1 MHEVE
6 PRPVGDPGRVRVTPS
21 GPRDRVPAGV
31 RYPDVRG
38 EPLDVAG
45 EQGEAGVGILVAPLE
60 EDLHPH
66 AHPEDGPARVD
77 GRPDRGL
84 KSGRAER
91 AHAGA
96 EAADA
101 GDQHAL
107 GVPSLRSIGRDT
119 DVCANVR
126 EGAGDREEVPHPIV
140 EHRDPCR
147 HSEPFVDGTPPRS
160 VTAHASPSA
169 FASALNSASH
179 TWCGERPRFRW
190 TCTVS
195 SAACARHRQ
204 RPPRVLPELL
214 EHVVEESEPG
224 LGSGLGVTI
233 QVERDRDL
241 GLLRGPFHARRPA
254 HPSTSFIARRN
265 RSVSCSLPAVT
276 RSEPGTTVDMSRIST
291 PRSSRPCQTTPWS
304 TGGTNRTKLASDGRT
319 LTPGITA
326 SSWPIR
332 SRCRRT
338 ESSRASASER
348 WWSATTAA
356 VCCSDDRWYG
366 SRTRSRSPTI
376 DGAVRT
382 YPTRAP
388 AIANALLK
396 VRTTATLSCSSSS
409 GRALVVG
416 ENSP

>member
-147 HSEPFVDGTPPRS
+147 HSEPFVDGTPPQS

-169 FASALNSASH
+169 FASALNSASQ

-195 SAACARHRQ
+195 SAACANARTKSST
-204 RPPRVLPELL
+204 RPVSNVPIV
-214 EHVVEESEPG
+214 SAGTGTSWTTNEPPSRSSATATSVSLVARFTLAVRLTPAPPSSHAG
-224 LGSGLGVTI
+224 T
-233 QVERDRDL
+233 DR
-241 GLLRGPFHARRPA
+241 FPA
-254 HPSTSFIARRN
+254 HSRR
-265 RSVSCSLPAVT
+265 
-276 RSEPGTTVDMSRIST
+276 
-291 PRSSRPCQTTPWS
+291 
-304 TGGTNRTKLASDGRT
+304 
-319 LTPGITA
+319 
-326 SSWPIR
+326 
-332 SRCRRT
+332 
-338 ESSRASASER
+338 
-348 WWSATTAA
+348 
-356 VCCSDDRWYG
+356 
-366 SRTRSRSPTI
+366 
-376 DGAVRT
+376 
-382 YPTRAP
+382 
-388 AIANALLK
+388 
-396 VRTTATLSCSSSS
+396 
-409 GRALVVG
+409 
-416 ENSP
+416 